1 MAAKM
6 VFREKCTVL
15 NRFIRLQIKL
25 ACKLRSLGNS
35 KTKKKCISK
44 RKIRK
49 MKIIQE
55 KVRAEIDNRE
65 KSKQIENTKAV
76 FFKRH

>member
-1 MAAKM
+1 
-6 VFREKCTVL
+6 
-15 NRFIRLQIKL
+15 
-25 ACKLRSLGNS
+25 
-35 KTKKKCISK
+35 
-44 RKIRK
+44 

>member
-1 MAAKM
+1 M

-35 KTKKKCISK
+35 KTKKKMYLQTK
-44 RKIRK
+44 NKKDENNTR
-49 MKIIQE
+49 
-55 KVRAEIDNRE
+55 
-65 KSKQIENTKAV
+65 KSKGRN
-76 FFKRH
+76 